1 MRFPGFTESWQRSKF
16 QDVCHITTGNK
27 NTQDKDDNGEYP
39 FYVRSQTVE
48 RINSWTFDGEAILTA
63 GDGVGVGKVFHY
75 SKGKIGVHQR
85 VYILSDF
92 QCDGKYLFYYF
103 SSRFYNRVKRMSAK
117 NSVDSV
123 RMEMIAEMPLF
134 LPEPKEQYKIG
145 ESLSLI
151 DERITTQSR
160 AILKLKSL
168 MNGLNDY
175 FQTVIKKELCLSFA
189 EMGDDYSGLS
199 GKNAD
204 DFGKGKLYVPYTN
217 VYANTFVNEKNLGKV
232 SVLEGEKQSKVHN
245 GDVLF
250 TLSSETPEE
259 VCYGSVYL
267 GGEQELYL
275 NSFCFGVHITSDKV
289 FPPYLAY
296 FVNSTQFRKAVFPL
310 AQGSTRFN
318 LQKADFLRKQFDLP
332 SIENQRKIFRVLNII
347 NKKIDAEQGLL
358 NLYQQ
363 QKEYLLN
370 KMFI

>member
-1 MRFPGFTESWQRSKF
+1 MS
-16 QDVCHITTGNK
+16 
-27 NTQDKDDNGEYP
+27 
-39 FYVRSQTVE
+39 
-48 RINSWTFDGEAILTA
+48 
-63 GDGVGVGKVFHY
+63 
-75 SKGKIGVHQR
+75 
-85 VYILSDF
+85 LS
-92 QCDGKYLFYYF
+92 
-103 SSRFYNRVKRMSAK
+103 
-117 NSVDSV
+117 
-123 RMEMIAEMPLF
+123 

-145 ESLSLI
+145 KLLSLI
-151 DERITTQSR
+151 DERIATQSR

-168 MNGLNDY
+168 MKGLNDY

-204 DFGKGKLYVPYTN
+204 DFGKGKLYIPYTN
-217 VYANTFVNEKNLGKV
+217 VYANTFVDEKNLGKV

-267 GGEQELYL
+267 GEKQELYL
-275 NSFCFGVHITSDKV
+275 NSFCFGVHITNDKV

-318 LQKADFLRKQFDLP
+318 LQKADFLQKQFGMP
-332 SIENQRKIFRVLNII
+332 SIENQRKIFYILNVI
-347 NKKIDAEQGLL
+347 NKKIDAEHGLL